1 MKVVFSGTLLRF
13 VDYTKEVELDAENL
27 HECIGQ
33 LGARFPSL
41 KAVLLNGD
49 GRVRETHQLFL
60 NGEQV
65 ASADASNTAGLPLK
79 ASDTLLIL
87 TAIAGG

>member
-13 VDYTKEVELDAENL
+13 VNYTKEVDLDAENL

-33 LGARFPSL
+33 LGAQFPGL

-65 ASADASNTAGLPLK
+65 AGADTSNAAGLHLEG
-79 ASDTLLIL
+79 SDTLLIL